1 MDKIEKSIDKN
12 IYRHN
17 GFRLLNLPISTSN
30 KNIRRRFG
38 KIESFKKVSGNEDE
52 VLENFKD
59 DLLFP
64 IIPSP
69 SYKDYQDANNRL
81 NKIKIRFIDE
91 IFWFWPSDLESLD
104 KNIESLEGSEDYEA
118 FEYLENGEY
127 DKFIEYWQDLNDNNV
142 KYHNLAIF
150 YQIISL
156 DLYYANKNPRK
167 RRNYSEKALKYWYCA
182 LNDSNFKGLVKYR
195 VEKLDDPMLK
205 ESDVDN
211 LFEELPKSLLSIYLE
226 LTKEFID
233 LNDFEEVQALIHIIN
248 DSHFEKDI
256 IDSINENLMSYIKNK
271 LDKSEEN
278 LKSTNERNIDGYF
291 QYILNVKSNLFE
303 VYPLLNIVVSLELDM
318 LKIKRFI
325 EPYIFT
331 VRSSLAIIMNKI
343 VDDEDFYMDNIEKAY
358 LYFSL
363 IHVFFIYFKKFKIFS
378 NLSEDIGNLENYIG
392 QLKGRLNSQTDK
404 FFIDFVIDSMDNE
417 LNKGIVFDD
426 FDKLK
431 QYQGVSNN
439 ILKECEQILTF

>member
-156 DLYYANKNPRK
+156 DLYCANKNPRK
-167 RRNYSEKALKYWYCA
+167 RRIYSEKALKYWYCA
-182 LNDSNFKGLVKYR
+182 LNDSNFKGFVKYR

-248 DSHFEKDI
+248 DSNFEKDI
-256 IDSINENLMSYIKNK
+256 IDSINEDLMSYIKK
-271 LDKSEEN
+271 ILDKSEDN
-278 LKSTNERNIDGYF
+278 LKSANELNIDDYF
-291 QYILNVKSNLFE
+291 QYVLNVKSNLFE
-303 VYPLLNIVVSLELDM
+303 VYPLLDIVASLELDV
-318 LKIKRFI
+318 LKIRRFI
-325 EPYIFT
+325 ETYIST
-331 VRSSLAIIMNKI
+331 VKFSLAKI
-343 VDDEDFYMDNIEKAY
+343 VNKMKIKKDFYMNNIENAY

-378 NLSEDIGNLENYIG
+378 NLSEEINALEIDIGQFN
-392 QLKGRLNSQTDK
+392 GRIKSQNDK
-404 FFIDFVIDSMDNE
+404 FLIDFVIDSMDNE
-417 LNKGIVFDD
+417 LNRGIVFDD
-426 FDKLK
+426 FDKIK
-431 QYQGVSNN
+431 QFQGVSNN
-439 ILKECEQILTF
+439 ILKECEQLLTF

>member
-142 KYHNLAIF
+142 K
-150 YQIISL
+150 
-156 DLYYANKNPRK
+156 
-167 RRNYSEKALKYWYCA
+167 
-182 LNDSNFKGLVKYR
+182 
-195 VEKLDDPMLK
+195 
-205 ESDVDN
+205 
-211 LFEELPKSLLSIYLE
+211 
-226 LTKEFID
+226 
-233 LNDFEEVQALIHIIN
+233 
-248 DSHFEKDI
+248 
-256 IDSINENLMSYIKNK
+256 
-271 LDKSEEN
+271 
-278 LKSTNERNIDGYF
+278 
-291 QYILNVKSNLFE
+291 
-303 VYPLLNIVVSLELDM
+303 
-318 LKIKRFI
+318 
-325 EPYIFT
+325 
-331 VRSSLAIIMNKI
+331 
-343 VDDEDFYMDNIEKAY
+343 
-358 LYFSL
+358 
-363 IHVFFIYFKKFKIFS
+363 
-378 NLSEDIGNLENYIG
+378 
-392 QLKGRLNSQTDK
+392 
-404 FFIDFVIDSMDNE
+404 
-417 LNKGIVFDD
+417 
-426 FDKLK
+426 
-431 QYQGVSNN
+431 
-439 ILKECEQILTF
+439 

>member
-52 VLENFKD
+52 VLENFKG

-104 KNIESLEGSEDYEA
+104 KNIESLEGYADYEA

-156 DLYYANKNPRK
+156 DLYCANKNPRK
-167 RRNYSEKALKYWYCA
+167 RRIYSEKALKYWYCA
-182 LNDSNFKGLVKYR
+182 LNNSNFKGFVKDR
-195 VEKLDDPMLK
+195 VKKLDDPMLK

-248 DSHFEKDI
+248 DSNFEKDI
-256 IDSINENLMSYIKNK
+256 IDSINEDLMSYIKK
-271 LDKSEEN
+271 ILDKSEDN
-278 LKSTNERNIDGYF
+278 LKSANELNIDDYF
-291 QYILNVKSNLFE
+291 QYVLNVKSNLFE
-303 VYPLLNIVVSLELDM
+303 VYPLLDIVASLELDV
-318 LKIKRFI
+318 LKIRRFI
-325 EPYIFT
+325 ETYIST
-331 VRSSLAIIMNKI
+331 VKFSLAKI
-343 VDDEDFYMDNIEKAY
+343 VNKMKIKKDFYMNNIENAY

-378 NLSEDIGNLENYIG
+378 NLSEEINALEIDIGQFN
-392 QLKGRLNSQTDK
+392 GRIKSQNDK
-404 FFIDFVIDSMDNE
+404 FLIDFVIDSMDNE
-417 LNKGIVFDD
+417 LNRGIVFDD
-426 FDKLK
+426 FDKIK
-431 QYQGVSNN
+431 QFQGVSNN
-439 ILKECEQILTF
+439 ILKECEQLLTF

>member
-1 MDKIEKSIDKN
+1 MDKIEKHIDKN

-17 GFRLLNLPISTSN
+17 GFRLLNLPITASN

-38 KIESFKKVSGNEDE
+38 KIESFKKVSGNDDE
-52 VLENFKD
+52 VIENFKG

-91 IFWFWPSDLESLD
+91 IFWFWPSDLSLD
-104 KNIESLEGSEDYEA
+104 KNIESLEDSEDYEA

-150 YQIISL
+150 YQMISL
-156 DLYYANKNPRK
+156 DLYCANKNPRK
-167 RRNYSEKALKYWYCA
+167 RRIYSEKALKYWYCA
-182 LNDSNFKGLVKYR
+182 LNDSNFKDFVKYR
-195 VEKLDDPMLK
+195 VKKLDDPMLK

-233 LNDFEEVQALIHIIN
+233 LNDFEEVHVLINIIN
-248 DSHFEKDI
+248 DSPFEKDI
-256 IDSINENLMSYIKNK
+256 IDSINEDLMHYIKNK
-271 LDKSEEN
+271 LDKSKDN
-278 LKSTNERNIDGYF
+278 LKSTNERNIDDYF
-291 QYILNVKSNLFE
+291 QYILNIKSNLFE
-303 VYPLLNIVVSLELDM
+303 VYPLLDIVVSLELDM
-318 LKIKRFI
+318 LKIKNFI
-325 EPYIFT
+325 ETYIST
-331 VRSSLAIIMNKI
+331 VKSSLTKITNKMLS
-343 VDDEDFYMDNIEKAY
+343 DEDFYINNIENAY

-378 NLSEDIGNLENYIG
+378 DLSKDIGVLEKYIG
-392 QLKGRLNSQTDK
+392 QLKGRINSQTDK
-404 FFIDFVIDSMDNE
+404 FFIDFVIDSIDNE
-417 LNKGIVFDD
+417 LNRGIVFDD
-426 FDKLK
+426 FDKIK
-431 QYQGVSNN
+431 QYPGVSNN
-439 ILKECEQILTF
+439 ILKECEQILAF

>member
-156 DLYYANKNPRK
+156 DLYCAYKNPRK
-167 RRNYSEKALKYWYCA
+167 RRIYSEKALKYWYCA
-182 LNDSNFKGLVKYR
+182 LNNSNFKGFVKDR
-195 VEKLDDPMLK
+195 VKKLDDPMLK

-233 LNDFEEVQALIHIIN
+233 LNDFEEVQARIHIIN
-248 DSHFEKDI
+248 DSNFEKDI
-256 IDSINENLMSYIKNK
+256 IDSINEDLMS
-271 LDKSEEN
+271 
-278 LKSTNERNIDGYF
+278 
-291 QYILNVKSNLFE
+291 
-303 VYPLLNIVVSLELDM
+303 
-318 LKIKRFI
+318 
-325 EPYIFT
+325 
-331 VRSSLAIIMNKI
+331 
-343 VDDEDFYMDNIEKAY
+343 
-358 LYFSL
+358 
-363 IHVFFIYFKKFKIFS
+363 
-378 NLSEDIGNLENYIG
+378 
-392 QLKGRLNSQTDK
+392 
-404 FFIDFVIDSMDNE
+404 
-417 LNKGIVFDD
+417 
-426 FDKLK
+426 
-431 QYQGVSNN
+431 
-439 ILKECEQILTF
+439 